1 VLQTPRDLKNCDL
14 IWIKGF
20 FMGLILTLPIGAI
33 VGLATYLQA
42 KSRGWHMPA
51 FAAVLLG
58 RGVLAAIFA
67 GQSLS
72 QNGQLRALIGAMLL
86 VGGSIALGAVIGLAG
101 RWVHARKLAWGAGG
115 LMCAALWAY
124 SWIG

>member
-1 VLQTPRDLKNCDL
+1 MLQTLRDLKNCDL

-42 KSRGWHMPA
+42 RSRGWHMPG
-51 FAAVLLG
+51 FAAALFG
-58 RGVLAAIFA
+58 GGVLAAML
-67 GQSLS
+67 GGHGLS

-101 RWVHARKLAWGAGG
+101 RWIQARKLAWAAGG
-115 LMCAALWAY
+115 LMCGALWAY